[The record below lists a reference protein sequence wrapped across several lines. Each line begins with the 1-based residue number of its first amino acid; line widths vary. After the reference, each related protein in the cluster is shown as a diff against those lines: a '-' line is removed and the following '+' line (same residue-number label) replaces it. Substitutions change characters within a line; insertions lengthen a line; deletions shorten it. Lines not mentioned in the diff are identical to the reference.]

1 MRDITERI
9 DDMCREKYGHA
20 HWVCLDTL
28 RDQEKVGLDE
38 VAEIVTIEG
47 QQVAFYYRSHQTERE
62 RLNSLT
68 KKKRG

>member
-1 MRDITERI
+1 MSYDITERI

-38 VAEIVTIEG
+38 VAEIITIKG
-47 QQVAFYYRSHQTERE
+47 QQVAFYFDDTRSEAGGG
-62 RLNSLT
+62 N
-68 KKKRG
+68 